1 MGGRGGSGKGVVVL
15 SVVFIVV
22 VVVNVVDDDLI
33 ISEEEKHEIQEVL
46 KVCDFLSSLFKHHP
60 VLPNMCVLTSFF

>member
-33 ISEEEKHEIQEVL
+33 ISEEEKNMKFKKFSKYVIFGHHYLSTILFSQIC
-46 KVCDFLSSLFKHHP
+46 VC
-60 VLPNMCVLTSFF
+60 